1 MATRPAI
8 VGSMRLGNA
17 RLGYNPTA
25 LAATRATRV
34 RIYING
40 VVASV
45 PTASPRVEMAGL
57 SIRDIINESPSTC
70 SFVALKAAPSVAQS
84 LRITINSDTPRL
96 LFNGAIQTVDTSY
109 VTDKN
114 SNRVY
119 PCTAIDDLEKLKRRR
134 PFGTFTS
141 ISATTVVQQLAASFA
156 PGFTTTNVQAS
167 LPTVSIKLD
176 GSEGWDG
183 ALKQIAGLIGGYY
196 YIEDGDI
203 HLFTAESTDLPDA
216 VDASHPPDVAPAVA
230 ITTDLTQLR
239 TRVYGKG
246 YGTTVPTDVGVADT
260 ILPLDN
266 ATQFNPAGGK
276 VIAETQRL
284 NYTGIQA
291 GGAGSLVGPGAQPSS
306 APFVVPVA
314 GSGVTV
320 GSHDWAYTWV
330 TGAGETLPSPL
341 ATMVVGTATAPA
353 VGPTAL
359 ALGSN
364 DRSFLLS
371 VGDSVVY
378 SYSWSTA
385 LSIAD
390 LTQESARSPTDT
402 ITVVAN
408 PLFGWVEA
416 PIVYVNGSADPRVR
430 WVRVWASVN
439 GGPTQLVGLYP
450 NGTMG
455 YANPGNIIIFTVD
468 GGSFIYTHSTA
479 TVERVSLSG
488 VAVGPSGTTS
498 RKLYRTVAGGAQLK
512 LLATLADNTTT
523 DVVDIVGD
531 GSLGA
536 NAPTSDTSGLTQP
549 TGQVNAGSTSL
560 VTASAASFA
569 ATGGWA
575 LLGSQAVRYT
585 GISGNTLTGIP
596 ASGAGALIS
605 SVRYGETVDPSPAL
619 TGVTGIA
626 TAIPR
631 GTPVNIWVQRDNTAA
646 QATQAALDGGDG
658 IYEYLVSD
666 ERRNEVSLTA
676 LCDANLELFA
686 RPIITA
692 KYATRDV
699 KTKSGKPVTLTS
711 ILGYTG
717 TLTIQDVSISEIDI
731 AAATPPKFTVTASSV
746 RVSLES
752 VLRSLLGEA
761 A

>member
-1 MATRPAI
+1 MATQPAI

-25 LAATRATRV
+25 LAAKRATRV
-34 RIYING
+34 RVYING
-40 VVASV
+40 AL
-45 PTASPRVEMAGL
+45 ANARVQRAGL
-57 SIRDIINESPSTC
+57 SIRDVINETPSTC
-70 SFVALKAAPSVAQS
+70 SFVADTTAPSVAQS

-114 SNRVY
+114 SNLVY

-156 PGFTTTNVQAS
+156 PGFTTTNVQAG

-216 VDASHPPDVAPAVA
+216 VNASHPPDAAPAVA

-246 YGTTVPTDVGVADT
+246 YGTTVPADVGVGDT

-266 ATQFNPAGGK
+266 ATQFNAAGGK
-276 VIAETQRL
+276 AIAETQRL
-284 NYTGIQA
+284 DYTGVQT
-291 GGAGSLVGPGAQPSS
+291 GGAGSLVGSGAQPSS

-359 ALGSN
+359 ATGSN
-364 DRSFLLS
+364 VRSFHLFA
-371 VGDSVVY
+371 GDSVVY

-385 LSIAD
+385 LSIDD

-402 ITVVAN
+402 ITVVN
-408 PLFGWVEA
+408 DPPLGGASA

-430 WVRVWASVN
+430 WVRVWQSVN
-439 GGPTQLVGLYP
+439 GGAIQLVALYS
-450 NGTMG
+450 NSAKG
-455 YANPGNIIIFTVD
+455 YANPGNYIIFTID
-468 GGSFIYTHSTA
+468 GGAYVFTHSTA

-488 VAVGPSGTTS
+488 IAIGPGGTTS

-523 DVVDIVGD
+523 DVVDTVGD

-549 TGQVNAGSTSL
+549 SGQVIAGSTSL
-560 VTASAASFA
+560 LTASAASFST
-569 ATGGWA
+569 TGGWA

-605 SVRYGETVDPSPAL
+605 SVRYGEAVDPSPAL

-666 ERRNEVSLTA
+666 ERRNEVSLKA
-676 LCDANLELFA
+676 LCDANLELFSH
-686 RPIITA
+686 PIVTA

>member
-34 RIYING
+34 RVYING
-40 VVASV
+40 AL
-45 PTASPRVEMAGL
+45 ANARVQRAGL
-57 SIRDIINESPSTC
+57 SIRDVINETPSTC
-70 SFVALKAAPSVAQS
+70 SFVADTTAPSVAQS

-246 YGTTVPTDVGVADT
+246 YGTTIPTDVGIGDT
-260 ILPLDN
+260 ILPVQSAD
-266 ATQFNPAGGK
+266 QFTLAGGRA
-276 VIAETQRL
+276 IAETQRL
-284 NYTGIQA
+284 TYTGVQL
-291 GGAGSLVGPGAQPSS
+291 GGAGSFVGPSAAPSVAPVVANLSGSGLGVGVYQYAYTDVTAAGESLPSPIGTVTTLTLTAPAS
-306 APFVVPVA
+306 APLVNQSDPTQGTTSWLPGDAIDFKITYSAADSSTNLTKTSPA
-314 GSGVTV
+314 SGVTSIV
-320 GSHDWAYTWV
+320 AASTSFGPPYARNPEIGVVHSSDPAIKWV
-330 TGAGETLPSPL
+330 HAWRQINGAGYRL
-341 ATMVVGTATAPA
+341 ATVAANVPGATTYDWGGTSVYDAYAFPSTT
-353 VGPTAL
+353 TAL
-359 ALGSN
+359 QQV
-364 DRSFLLS
+364 S
-371 VGDSVVY
+371 VSG
-378 SYSWSTA
+378 
-385 LSIAD
+385 IAIG
-390 LTQESARSPTDT
+390 ASP
-402 ITVVAN
+402 
-408 PLFGWVEA
+408 
-416 PIVYVNGSADPRVR
+416 
-430 WVRVWASVN
+430 
-439 GGPTQLVGLYP
+439 
-450 NGTMG
+450 
-455 YANPGNIIIFTVD
+455 
-468 GGSFIYTHSTA
+468 
-479 TVERVSLSG
+479 
-488 VAVGPSGTTS
+488 TTS
-498 RKLYRTVAGGAQLK
+498 RKVYRTVVGGAQLK
-512 LLATLADNTTT
+512 LLTTIADNTTT
-523 DVVDIVGD
+523 TYTDSTAD

-536 NAPTSDTSGLTQP
+536 NVPTSDTSGIVQAA
-549 TGQVNAGSTSL
+549 GQVNAGSTSL
-560 VTASAASFA
+560 LLSSAGPFASG
-569 ATGGWA
+569 GGWVQ
-575 LLGSQAVRYT
+575 LGSQTVRYT

-596 ASGAGALIS
+596 ASGPGALVNS
-605 SVRYGETVDPSPAL
+605 ARYGEHADPVPAL
-619 TGVTGIA
+619 TGVAGIA
-626 TAIPR
+626 TDIVAQ
-631 GTPVNIWVQRDNTAA
+631 TPVNIWVQRDHVVGQAEMAA
-646 QATQAALDGGDG
+646 IDGGDG

-666 ERRNEVSLTA
+666 ERRNEASLTA